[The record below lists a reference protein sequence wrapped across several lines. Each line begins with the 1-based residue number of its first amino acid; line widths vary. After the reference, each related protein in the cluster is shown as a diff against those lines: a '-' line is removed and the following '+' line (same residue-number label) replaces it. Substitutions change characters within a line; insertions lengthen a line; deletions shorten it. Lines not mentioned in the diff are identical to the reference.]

1 MKKIIYSVLE
11 KGKNHNKQKSKY
23 HLPIYIPKEIVDIS
37 RGKTKVVIGIY
48 TWVTI

>member
-23 HLPIYIPKEIVDIS
+23 HLPIYIPKRNS
-37 RGKTKVVIGIY
+37 WHKQGQN
-48 TWVTI
+48 